1 MGRTVCRC
9 RTSREGQK
17 LVNHVSTEQ
26 HYMKFHAIV
35 LLTLAT
41 VGAYGQQSKL
51 VQTGSNGKL
60 IYATYANEGE
70 SNSINKIPD
79 YSHAGY
85 KGGGI
90 ALPQLPVKKTLS
102 PQAGDNHKY
111 IQDAI
116 EAVEQLPLDANG
128 IRGAILLKAGTYEL
142 NGLLTIKKN
151 GVVLRGEGQGEN
163 GTVLKDLVP
172 GQHSFIRI
180 QGSGKGHGNDDTH
193 HNITTEYLPTGAT
206 ILEVDNTKGLKA
218 GDSIILVRQPNQQ
231 WIDALNMAQF
241 GWKPN
246 AYKAEFERTILRISG
261 NQITLKEPVVD
272 PIQKQYGG
280 GYIYKAKRSG
290 RISNCG
296 IENMRLESAYK
307 TDTSEDHGWDAV
319 ALLRAENCWVK
330 EVTAKYFGYACVSI
344 ESQSVYNTVVEC
356 AMLDPKSITTGGRKY
371 SFVVESGSAF
381 NFLNRCYTRGGRH
394 DFVTG
399 SVVPGPNVFL
409 DCYSTDTYADIG
421 PHHRWATG
429 LLFDNV
435 YGGQIRVQN
444 RGAMGTGHGW
454 SGAQVMFWN
463 NYSYKS
469 DFKVNSAPGS
479 KNWAIG
485 CSGQKQDGP
494 TGYWESWGTYVSPR
508 SLYLQQ
514 LKDRL
519 GDKAVKNTI
528 IKAQES
534 GNIWELLAAWK
545 GEGKLR

>member
-1 MGRTVCRC
+1 
-9 RTSREGQK
+9 
-17 LVNHVSTEQ
+17 
-26 HYMKFHAIV
+26 MKFHAIV
-35 LLTLAT
+35 LFVLAS
-41 VGAYGQQSKL
+41 VGGYSQQSKL
-51 VQTGSNGKL
+51 VQTGSKGKL
-60 IYATYANEGE
+60 TYTTYANEGE
-70 SNSINKIPD
+70 SNSINIIPD

-90 ALPQLPVKKTLS
+90 ALPDVPVKKTLS

-116 EAVEQLPLDANG
+116 EAVEQLPQDANG

-142 NGLLTIKKN
+142 NGLLTISKS
-151 GVVLRGEGQGEN
+151 GVVLRGEGQGEK
-163 GTVLKDLVP
+163 GTILKDLVP

-180 QGSGKGHGNDDTH
+180 KGSGKGHGESTSVK
-193 HNITTEYLPTGAT
+193 ITTEYVPTGAT
-206 ILEVDNTKGLKA
+206 VINVENAKGFKA
-218 GDSIILVRQPNQQ
+218 GDSIMVVRQPNQQ

-246 AYKAEFERTILRISG
+246 YYKAEFERTIAKITG

-272 PIQKQYGG
+272 PIQVQYGG
-280 GYIYKAKRSG
+280 GYIYKAKREG
-290 RISNCG
+290 RISQCG
-296 IENMRLESAYK
+296 IENLRMESAFK

-330 EVTAKYFGYACVSI
+330 QVTAKYFGYACVSI

-429 LLFDNV
+429 LLFDNI

-463 NYSYKS
+463 NHSYKS
-469 DFKVNSAPGS
+469 DFKVNSAVGS

-485 CSGQKQDGP
+485 CTGQKQDGT
-494 TGYWESWGTYVSPR
+494 TGYWENWGTPVTPR
-508 SLYLQQ
+508 SLYMQQ

-519 GDKAVKNTI
+519 GEKAVNNTI
-528 IKAQES
+528 SKEQQKS
-534 GNIWELLAAWK
+534 NIWEMLEAWK
-545 GEGKLR
+545 GEGKL

>member
-1 MGRTVCRC
+1 
-9 RTSREGQK
+9 
-17 LVNHVSTEQ
+17 
-26 HYMKFHAIV
+26 MKFHAIL
-35 LLTLAT
+35 LLTIAS
-41 VGAYGQQSKL
+41 VAAYGQQSKL
-51 VQTGSNGKL
+51 VQTRSNGKL
-60 IYATYANEGE
+60 NYTTYANEGE

-90 ALPQLPVKKTLS
+90 ALPQVPVKKTLR
-102 PQAGDNHKY
+102 PQPGDNHKY
-111 IQDAI
+111 IQEAI

-128 IRGAILLKAGTYEL
+128 IRGAILLKAGAYEL
-142 NGLLTIKKN
+142 NGLLTIKKS

-180 QGSGKGHGNDDTH
+180 QGTGKGHGNDDRNRR
-193 HNITTEYLPTGAT
+193 NITTEYLPTGAT
-206 ILEVDNTKGLKA
+206 VLEVENTTGLKA
-218 GDSIILVRQPNQQ
+218 GDSIMLVRQPNQQ
-231 WIDALNMAQF
+231 WIDALDMAQF
-241 GWKPN
+241 GWTPTR
-246 AYKAEFERTILRISG
+246 YVVEFERTILKITG
-261 NQITLKEPVVD
+261 KQIALKEPVVD

-280 GYIYKAKRSG
+280 GYIYKAQRSG
-290 RISNCG
+290 RISKCG

-319 ALLRAENCWVK
+319 ALLRAEHCWVK

-344 ESQSVYNTVVEC
+344 EAQSVYNTIEDC

-371 SFVVESGSAF
+371 SFVIEGGAAF
-381 NFLNRCYTRGGRH
+381 NLFNRCYTRGGRH
-394 DFVTG
+394 DFATS

-429 LLFDNV
+429 LLFDNI

-444 RGAMGTGHGW
+444 RGKMGSGHGW
-454 SGAQVMFWN
+454 AGAQVMFWN

-479 KNWAIG
+479 MNWAIG

-494 TGYWESWGTYVSPR
+494 TGHWESWGTYITPR

-519 GDKAVKNTI
+519 GDKAVKNII

>member
-1 MGRTVCRC
+1 
-9 RTSREGQK
+9 
-17 LVNHVSTEQ
+17 
-26 HYMKFHAIV
+26 MKFHAIV
-35 LLTLAT
+35 LLVLAS
-41 VGAYGQQSKL
+41 VGGYGQQSKL
-51 VQTGSNGKL
+51 VQTGSKGKL
-60 IYATYANEGE
+60 TYTTYANEGE
-70 SNSINKIPD
+70 SNSINIIPD

-90 ALPQLPVKKTLS
+90 ALPGVPIKKTLS
-102 PQAGDNHKY
+102 PQAGDNYKY

-116 EAVEQLPLDANG
+116 KAVEQLPQDANG

-142 NGLLTIKKN
+142 KGLLTITKN

-163 GTVLKDLVP
+163 GTILKDLVP

-180 QGSGKGHGNDDTH
+180 KGSGKGHGESASTK
-193 HNITTEYLPTGAT
+193 ITTEYLPTGAT
-206 ILEVDNTKGLKA
+206 VLEIESTKGFKA
-218 GDSIILVRQPNQQ
+218 GDSIIVVRQPNQQ
-231 WIDALNMAQF
+231 WIDALDMTQF

-246 AYKAEFERTILRISG
+246 YYKAEFERTIVKITG
-261 NQITLKEPVVD
+261 NRITLKEPVVD
-272 PIQKQYGG
+272 PIQSKYGG
-280 GYIYKAKRSG
+280 GYIYKAKRDG

-307 TDTSEDHGWDAV
+307 TDTSEDHGWDAI

-330 EVTAKYFGYACVSI
+330 QVTAKYFGYACVSI

-381 NFLNRCYTRGGRH
+381 NLLNRCYTRGGRH

-429 LLFDNV
+429 LLFDNI

-463 NYSYKS
+463 DHSYKS
-469 DFKVNSAPGS
+469 DLKVNSALGS

-485 CSGQKQDGP
+485 CTGQKQDGT
-494 TGYWESWGTYVSPR
+494 TGYWESWGTHVLPR

-519 GDKAVKNTI
+519 GDKAVNNTI
-528 IKAQES
+528 IKEQQN